1 MPSLLRGD
9 DVADGTGRS
18 ELLVE
23 RTDFTQGTVMT
34 HLWLRS
40 HRNGSD
46 ASCLVWRQSLEPSHQ
61 DSKLP
66 VQAMFCPPEMI
77 KILLVYFHKPSETL
91 VYSESFGALFTH
103 TTHATTLPP
112 CLVPSSNDPIRF
124 PGPTLASA
132 SPSACDE
139 HDTSAATPS
148 ATSPHYPASAR
159 QRSVPSNPAAKV
171 PPDATCWQRWR
182 MRLGFLGGG

>member
-1 MPSLLRGD
+1 
-9 DVADGTGRS
+9 
-18 ELLVE
+18 
-23 RTDFTQGTVMT
+23 MT

-40 HRNGSD
+40 HRDVSD
-46 ASCLVWRQSLEPSHQ
+46 ASYSVERQSLEPSHLG
-61 DSKLP
+61 SKLP

-124 PGPTLASA
+124 PGPTSASA

-148 ATSPHYPASAR
+148 ATSPPCPASALR
-159 QRSVPSNPAAKV
+159 RSVPSNRAARA
-171 PPDATCWQRWR
+171 PHDATCWLRWQTPWACRGGGWR
-182 MRLGFLGGG
+182 MGGDGIAQLADYSKQRSER